1 MSSLPPQRPTARGS
15 SHTCTDTPLWG
26 TDRNQI
32 TNWCQTT
39 EVLYLI
45 TCDKP
50 DKKQYL
56 GQTKLSGHSRGLA
69 HLSTVRNNNATNAPV
84 GLHFRSEGHSHADMV
99 MTPFEKIFNRDPHVR
114 LARERDYI
122 NKYGLIQHGLNKNM
136 WRMRHYILCL
146 FHSL

>member
-1 MSSLPPQRPTARGS
+1 MSGLQPGEVLT
-15 SHTCTDTPLWG
+15 HV
-26 TDRNQI
+26 QI
-32 TNWCQTT
+32 HHSGEQIKIKSPIDCQTT

-69 HLSTVRNNNATNAPV
+69 HLNTVRNNNATNAPV
-84 GLHFRSEGHSHADMV
+84 GLHFRSEGHSHADMI

-122 NKYGLIQHGLNKNM
+122 NKYGLIQHGLNKN
-136 WRMRHYILCL
+136 L
-146 FHSL
+146 